1 MIGTHDLPY
10 YDQPQPLYQ
19 DCYCMSYII
28 GTHNLV
34 QSGTVSMQ
42 LYQNLLLNQKSSL
55 VQQHYM
61 SKMYQFVRNCTAK
74 DEPILQPSYQL
85 VQLGTRQRVLGTQ
98 HLVLGTRHLVVG
110 TRNQPVGTRWPVL
123 GTQQLVL

>member
-1 MIGTHDLPY
+1 MIGTHDLSLLRPVPAPVPRLLLHVVY
-10 YDQPQPLYQ
+10 YRY
-19 DCYCMSYII
+19 S
-28 GTHNLV
+28 

-55 VQQHYM
+55 VREHYM
-61 SKMYQFVRNCTAK
+61 SKIYQFVRNCTAK
-74 DEPILQPSYQL
+74 DDPVLQLSYQL
-85 VQLGTRQRVLGTQ
+85 VQLGTRQQVLGTQ

>member
-1 MIGTHDLPY
+1 
-10 YDQPQPLYQ
+10 
-19 DCYCMSYII
+19 MSYII

-34 QSGTVSMQ
+34 LFQCSYIKIYYSIK
-42 LYQNLLLNQKSSL
+42 KSSL
-55 VQQHYM
+55 VQQHYI
-61 SKMYQFVRNCTAK
+61 SKIYQFVRNCTAK
-74 DEPILQPSYQL
+74 DEPILQLSYQL